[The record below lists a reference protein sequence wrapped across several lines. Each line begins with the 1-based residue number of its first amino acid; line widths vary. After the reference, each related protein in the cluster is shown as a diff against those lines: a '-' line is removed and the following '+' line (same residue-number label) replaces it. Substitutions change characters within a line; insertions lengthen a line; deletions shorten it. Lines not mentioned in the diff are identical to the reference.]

1 MSTMTLKDVVDR
13 LRMGADYTG
22 HEITDS
28 ECEEMA
34 DALDAHLRER
44 ESAKAV
50 VTDDLDYVPG
60 ELDRTAPVRIWLQI
74 DTVASSNDREEPW
87 PGCDDVTWQ
96 DESIGG
102 LEIQYVRADL
112 VVPMLASARVSDGWQ
127 LVPIEPTQEMLEM
140 AHALDPLG
148 CDVEYAADVYPAI
161 WKAMLA
167 TAPKPETE
175 E

>member
-1 MSTMTLKDVVDR
+1 MSEYTAEQVAREADLQEDHVADM
-13 LRMGADYTG
+13 LRDY
-22 HEITDS
+22 
-28 ECEEMA
+28 A
-34 DALDAHLRER
+34 ALLRER
-44 ESAKAV
+44 EAARAV
-50 VTDDLDYVPG
+50 VPDNLDYVPG

-112 VVPMLASARVSDGWQ
+112 VVPMLTSARVSDGWQ

-167 TAPKPETE
+167 AAPKPEE
-175 E
+175 K